1 MSAQNDA
8 HSRCDVNAPW
18 LFMPDDDIGKWRA
31 RAFGGGCGGGAEE
44 DEAEDFIIGGDVER
58 GLDVGV
64 VCRPRAEPAGGV
76 TERARGDDEVLADG
90 TAGEDLFDAR
100 HGAVAVDAARYHHQ
114 ERRAGDEAGFF
125 RGQGFVGVRVFPRPD
140 IEQGGDETLLRGFAK
155 DVDAPR
161 VEVAVVGDAGGGAQD
176 LFQLGVAWCGL
187 LHLVGSQ
194 RVAAQQGVKG
204 GVHGVSGFWGH
215 GGEGQFAAV
224 M

>member
-18 LFMPDDDIGKWRA
+18 LFMPDDDIGKWRP

-76 TERARGDDEVLADG
+76 AERVRGDDEVLADG

-100 HGAVAVDAARYHHQ
+100 HDGFAVDAAGDHD
-114 ERRAGDEAGFF
+114 EKRRAGDEAGFF
-125 RGQGFVGVRVFPRPD
+125 RGQGFVGVRLFPRPD
-140 IEQGGDETLLRGFAK
+140 GKQGGDEALLRGFAK

-161 VEVAVVGDAGGGAQD
+161 VEVAVVGNAGGGAQD
-176 LFQLGVAWCGL
+176 LFQFGVCWRGF
-187 LHLVGSQ
+187 LHLVGAQ

-204 GVHGVSGFWGH
+204 GVHGGLLEFLR
-215 GGEGQFAAV
+215 F
-224 M
+224 